1 MEEKTNLYNPT
12 KKNGFEGETIDICKN
27 FLDSI
32 STGKDSIDII
42 LEKLNNIRNE
52 SYQNEKIFLEEYLKD
67 NNIDNKTLE
76 SLKKI
81 LKNDD
86 IKEYIDFFK
95 KNKNTFKLLLL
106 RRDFQ
111 TGEEQ
116 FIKFLYSSDIID
128 GLPSNKME
136 SFYVDDERIGSK
148 KPISIYDFVSVFM
161 DTFKK
166 QLESITSE
174 LSEEYA
180 ERIKIK
186 YGDQI
191 AKAVVEDLRKLEITS
206 MRRGEWGGQKI
217 MTGFM
222 KKADDTL
229 ENDEYHKI
237 FDNEFLFYFKKGK
250 ENNLHLETEL
260 LQDEEFTKSMK
271 GIVNDYSSER
281 IGLETYKERVNSLV
295 AQYLK
300 DNIISKGN
308 SLYTSIFFDKK
319 EFKKIEKKLTGTR
332 SLIDKVKSKI
342 SKINSQN
349 IKDNDSDNNSN
360 DNILHF
366 DSFVDF
372 IDHQLNKCSINY
384 PGAFEYWNTIKTNKS
399 LTDAINNWYNYNSA
413 SLVMGHIGESFVK
426 FFMQNTVDIT
436 GQSTNKLG
444 QQAHIDL
451 KTQDN
456 TIGLQVKNFSS
467 VVNAF
472 TLYETDIS
480 VFGDTISR
488 YIPDNDQI
496 YIKIRFLSLYAEE
509 CKLVDKINTKISLIL
524 SDNIG
529 NFMRY
534 GDLQSQIENIKNN
547 FYILNFNMIPSSVII
562 NSVIEQIKSKA
573 NNKSIFDLTKFPSKY
588 NKNDKKTYDLS
599 KTNQNLVQ
607 VDNGRIIYNG
617 FKFNLKDF

>member
-1 MEEKTNLYNPT
+1 MAEKTNLYNPT

-81 LKNDD
+81 LKNND

-95 KNKNTFKLLLL
+95 KNKNIFKLLLL

-237 FDNEFLFYFKKGK
+237 FDNEFLFYFKEGK

-281 IGLETYKERVNSLV
+281 ISLETYKERVNSLV

-332 SLIDKVKSKI
+332 SLIDKVKSEV

-384 PGAFEYWNTIKTNKS
+384 PGACEYWNTIKTNKS

-413 SLVMGHIGESFVK
+413 SLVMGHIGESFAK
-426 FFMQNTVDIT
+426 FFMQNAVDIT

-588 NKNDKKTYDLS
+588 NKSDKITYDLS

>member
-1 MEEKTNLYNPT
+1 MAEKTNLCNFIGKDDFKGKT
-12 KKNGFEGETIDICKN
+12 NTDICNN
-27 FLDSI
+27 FLNSI
-32 STGKDSIDII
+32 STGDESVDII
-42 LEKLNNIRNE
+42 LKELNRMRDE
-52 SYQNEKIFLEEYLKD
+52 SYQNEKEFLEKYLKD
-67 NNIDNKTLE
+67 SDNETLKGLKENLNNIDN
-76 SLKKI
+76 
-81 LKNDD
+81 
-86 IKEYIDFFK
+86 YINFFK
-95 KNKNTFKLLLL
+95 NNKNIFKLLLL

-111 TGEEQ
+111 TGKEQ

-136 SFYVDDERIGSK
+136 SFYVNDERIGSK
-148 KPISIYDFVSVFM
+148 KPISIYDFVSVFI

-174 LSEEYA
+174 LGYEYA
-180 ERIKIK
+180 ENIKDK
-186 YGDQI
+186 YGGLI
-191 AKAVVEDLRKLEITS
+191 AETVVGDLSKLEITS
-206 MRRGEWGGQKI
+206 MRRAEWGGQKI
-217 MTGFM
+217 ITDFM
-222 KKADDTL
+222 KKADKTL
-229 ENDEYHKI
+229 TNDEYHEI
-237 FDNEFLFYFKKGK
+237 FNNEFLCYFKEGK

-260 LQDEEFTKSMK
+260 LQNEEFKKNMKS
-271 GIVNDYSSER
+271 IVNEYSSES
-281 IGLETYKERVNSLV
+281 ISLERYKKKIDSLV
-295 AQYLK
+295 KGYLK
-300 DNIISKGN
+300 DNNLSKGN
-308 SLYTSIFFDKK
+308 NLYTSIFFDKK
-319 EFKKIEKKLTGTR
+319 EFKKIEKKLTDTR
-332 SLIDKVKSKI
+332 SLIDKIKSEV

-349 IKDNDSDNNSN
+349 IKDNNLDNNSN

-384 PGAFEYWNTIKTNKS
+384 PGAREYWNTIKTNKS
-399 LTDAINNWYNYNSA
+399 LIDTINNWYNYNSA
-413 SLVMGHIGESFVK
+413 SLVMGHIGESFAK
-426 FFMQNTVDIT
+426 FFMQNAVDIS

-451 KTQDN
+451 KTKDN

-509 CKLVDKINTKISLIL
+509 CDLVDKINTKVSLIL

-534 GDLQSQIENIKNN
+534 SDLQSRIDDIKNN

-562 NSVIEQIKSKA
+562 NSVIKQIQSKT
-573 NNKSIFDLTKFPSKY
+573 NNKLIFDLTKFPSKY
-588 NKNDKKTYDLS
+588 NNKSDKITYDLS